1 MDLQKIESQVVKR
14 IFKPFICKE
23 LYLLYE
29 SGHLEDYMLIA
40 LAVENE
46 EIDKMALSK
55 IEKIFVSWAMK
66 RYKEFA
72 YKESNKKLRE
82 SFVKHTISGGKTI
95 EARANIKKA
104 KKRENWCQ

>member
-1 MDLQKIESQVVKR
+1 MI
-14 IFKPFICKE
+14 
-23 LYLLYE
+23 
-29 SGHLEDYMLIA
+29 IA
-40 LAVENE
+40 LEFENQ